1 MSWNK
6 QKSRISFRNI
16 LRNKK
21 TAVVAAV
28 CCLAVAGAYF
38 GFHFLT
44 SEAANEN
51 TLRGILSYDG
61 NKSETERYGV
71 KSFASDADKDTMRII
86 NMDAKSGDRKSMGT
100 AENPFMVLEL
110 VPWQGFGE
118 MGYMIEGCEPVDIY
132 SRAGCYSK
140 EKAAYYRSI
149 GEEDTYDSYRGTTGG
164 LSWANS
170 GAVVKE
176 CFADEDYPGKGFTK
190 EDKDNPDYKYRWF
203 HKTGSKT
210 IQGYYEKVAGTA
222 VKGNFNITG
231 VDDQGRPTFEQVEF
245 GKGDFLWVSLGGEAP
260 NYEFHAKKE
269 NKPDFAADASLDTVR
284 GAYASGDREYT
295 KRTEDEYW
303 FMPNVYQIDEDG
315 TIYEGNDL
323 KPKSKFVHYND
334 FLRYTLR
341 IKTIEDV
348 ENYSIVVKSVEPAQ
362 LREHPEYIDYSDLI
376 WIHKSS
382 ESGIY
387 KNVGAAEDFEIF
399 MKDERTG
406 ASETSSFFDDNNDI
420 GWEVAEKLYF
430 KANGLTKYHYDE
442 KGAVVGTPE
451 IDYSGDNQYAY
462 APVVMA
468 KTLMDEIKGGEPH
481 NDPSYFL
488 NYDEMTLNKSYSG
501 GNRGRENNFYKFC
514 LMDTLMDQDVFYQLF
529 YTPLASTHQPV
540 IQTIDGKGCN
550 TIQEGD
556 AQTFWCPEAFLPY
569 INGITNQYGWGTAA
583 GKELLEK
590 YKINFYGGSF
600 MNFPGEA
607 ILTYTYIYNS
617 NNTIFVLGTND
628 NFGRDEQFTSGVHEW
643 FDDRDEGKDKLSPLD
658 IMFFLLNYEKG
669 GSNTTGSRTK
679 KSIKS
684 LEIEP
689 GNDFYLNETSLKAL
703 FPPSQYKMEIEPPVH
718 MTTAEFNGSK
728 IDLSEYDLVYIGTC
742 RGKMNTQMTNLDH
755 GSLGGWFEE
764 EDARY
769 NDSNLNSKLYYHVG
783 DSIKNGSNNYRL
795 AGTDITKEQ
804 VKKLKSYTKS
814 GNVLVFADVLYHGT
828 STNLYKKNVDVSSN
842 MHSFIEDVTSR
853 ENVVSLTN
861 IKTSNIVSTTV
872 KGAAVS
878 ITTPRPYIND
888 LDSDK
893 QPSINEVTLQG
904 KTLTFGF
911 SIGYPGDENVKNGKN
926 TKYGVRLFVDTNGDG
941 IITEAEDGS
950 EICTWDS
957 DAETG
962 AVYPAGTL
970 DSSGREQLA
979 KYTINYTID
988 PERTNGAI
996 AWKFEVFSIDNENI
1010 KTVVSGVSRYN
1021 GNEKND
1027 QKVKNKI
1034 NVLQIITTEE
1044 YNKTSSKANLEKELA
1059 KAKSASLF
1067 AKYAKDLDDYE
1078 ISVTTIP
1085 LKKSAT
1091 SLDKM
1096 GYLDAFEHVNSD
1108 QYEESTNSR
1117 ENFSSGGDYY
1127 YPSQYKEYGVYLFS
1141 CGKEFEKA
1149 DNSNGAVAFASW
1161 LSENGR
1167 SVIYTANSIYD
1178 SDNAAVNGVA
1188 KLLKD
1193 SAGLSRYSSSSDST
1207 KKHNDKATYDKNG
1220 KAEEYD
1226 SADYNAYRNLEY
1238 TYNKLTK
1245 TGQTG
1250 NQYLPFKNDTWKKK
1264 DGSAVAYGSNTESTD
1279 TLSQI
1284 NKGTVCVYPYTITD
1298 PGMDVLDRFED
1309 KNQVPISGYASQ
1321 DYQLNLNDPMADVWY
1336 CLSGK
1341 EDTTYGISP
1350 NDAWNNYY
1358 LYNVD
1363 NVFYD
1368 GISLENSG
1376 TTKLEMQLFVN
1387 ILIGAYEASYKYPY
1401 ITADKLEILPV
1412 VPAPGETPEPTD
1424 PPTEEELKIK
1434 LNKSSD
1440 EEREYSFS
1448 VSGVNSQFVEDY
1460 RYKEYK
1466 AGAAPITQATGTP
1479 MPTPTKAPT
1488 PTPKPTLDPDAT
1500 PVPTATPAA
1509 TPVTLMENSL
1519 GSTYVSWESKYAT
1532 WMKDLSND
1540 AVIQITYRCNN
1551 RSDGSEY
1558 VLDTR
1563 GGYDGWN
1570 QGKIYTACVDG
1581 ATDSTQVQVVR
1592 MTIGEFKQSF
1602 SPQVALTDD
1611 LQYVNLF
1618 PYNWNG
1624 NVVLLS
1630 VRLYAPGMDFGDSND
1645 PSLGTGDITGGD
1657 PSKGDREEDKTGE
1670 KILAD
1675 TDTHKIYFTPYDGN
1689 LVGGNIRSVKM
1700 EFVSDKNNDA
1710 NTLTQ
1715 PINEVFR
1722 EKKAGAEKKTYQITS
1737 PAGGIFAEADNRHLI
1752 DSTQYFIPFNKNY
1765 VNMYSYIK
1773 MTIWNKKKSSVTYL
1787 EINDQITHKK
1797 NTKDVYMF
1805 DLD

>member
-1 MSWNK
+1 MSWGK
-6 QKSRISFRNI
+6 QKSRVSLRNL

-21 TAVVAAV
+21 TAVIAAV
-28 CCLAVAGAYF
+28 CCVVAVGAYI
-38 GFHFLT
+38 GFHRLT

-51 TLRGILSYDG
+51 VVRGILSYDQ
-61 NKSETERYGV
+61 NKAEAEQYGV
-71 KSFASDADKDTMRII
+71 KSFASDATTESMRTID
-86 NMDAKSGDRKSMGT
+86 MEKKTGDRKTMGT
-100 AENPFMVLEL
+100 AENPFLVLEL

-132 SRAGCYSK
+132 TRAGCYNK

-149 GEEDTYDSYRGTTGG
+149 GEEETYKKYLGTTGG

-176 CFADEDYPGKGFTK
+176 CFADEDYPGKGFTE
-190 EDKDNPDYKYRWF
+190 EDEDNPDYLYRWF
-203 HKTGSKT
+203 RRTNSEGKT
-210 IQGYYEKVAGTA
+210 IRGYYEKVAGTS
-222 VKGNFNITG
+222 VQGNFNITG
-231 VDDQGRPTFEQVEF
+231 VNDKGRPVFEKVDF
-245 GKGDFLWVSLGGEAP
+245 GKGDFVWVSLGGEAP
-260 NYEFHAKKE
+260 NYDFHAQKE
-269 NKPDFAADASLDTVR
+269 NKPDFVADASLNTVK

-295 KRTEDEYW
+295 TRTETVYYS
-303 FMPNVYQIDEDG
+303 MPNGYDTDEVTG
-315 TIYEGNDL
+315 ITYGNL
-323 KPKSKFVHYND
+323 IPKSKFVHYND

-341 IKTIEDV
+341 IKTIEEV
-348 ENYSIVVKSVEPAQ
+348 ENYSIVVKPVEPTQ
-362 LREHPEYIDYSDLI
+362 LRDHPDYVDYADLI

-382 ESGIY
+382 ESGIAS
-387 KNVGAAEDFEIF
+387 NVGKANDFEKF
-399 MKDERTG
+399 MKDAETG
-406 ASETSSFFDDNNDI
+406 ADSNSSFFDDNNDI

-430 KANGLTKYHYDE
+430 KANGLTKYSYKDD
-442 KGAVVGTPE
+442 GSVDQTL
-451 IDYSGDNQYAY
+451 IDYSGDDRFAY

-468 KTLMDEIKGGEPH
+468 KTLMDEIKGGTSH

-488 NYDEMTLNKSYSG
+488 NYDEMTINKSYSG

-514 LMDTLMDQDVFYQLF
+514 LMDTLMDQDVFYDLF

-569 INGITNQYGWGTAA
+569 INGITNQYGWGSEA

-628 NFGRDEQFTSGVHEW
+628 SFGRDEQFTSGVHEW
-643 FDDRDEGKDKLSPLD
+643 FDDRNEGKDKLSPLD

-679 KSIKS
+679 KSIRS
-684 LEIEP
+684 LEIGP

-703 FPPSQYKMEIEPPVH
+703 FPASKYKMEIEPPVH

-742 RGKMNTQMTNLDH
+742 RGKMNTKLTNLDH

-764 EDARY
+764 EDAQY
-769 NDSNLNSKLYYHVG
+769 NDANLTSKLYLHVG
-783 DSIKNGSNNYRL
+783 DSVKAGNNNYRL
-795 AGTDITKEQ
+795 AGTDITQEQ
-804 VKKLKSYTKS
+804 VKKLKNYAKS
-814 GNVLVFADVLYHGT
+814 ENVLVFADVLYHASST
-828 STNLYKKNVDVSSN
+828 SLYKKNVDISSN
-842 MHSFIEDVTSR
+842 MHSLIGDVTSR
-853 ENVVSLTN
+853 DNVVSLTN

-872 KGAAVS
+872 KGSAVA
-878 ITTPRPYIND
+878 ITTPRPYVNIV
-888 LDSDK
+888 DSDK
-893 QPSINEVTLQG
+893 KDDTVKATLSG
-904 KTLTFGF
+904 NKLTFSF
-911 SIGYPGDENVKNGKN
+911 SIGYPGDENVKNNKHM
-926 TKYGVRLFVDTNGDG
+926 KYGVRLYVDTNGDG

-962 AVYPAGTL
+962 AVYPAGTI
-970 DSSGREQLA
+970 DASGKEQPA

-988 PERTNGAI
+988 KERKNGAI
-996 AWKFEVFSIDNENI
+996 AWKFEVFSIDNENV
-1010 KTVVSGVSRYN
+1010 KTVASGVSRYN
-1021 GNEKND
+1021 GYEEND
-1027 QKVKNKI
+1027 HKVKNKI
-1034 NVLQIITTEE
+1034 NVLQIIPTAE
-1044 YNKTSSKANLEKELA
+1044 YNKTSTRANLEKELT
-1059 KAKSASLF
+1059 KAKSSSQF

-1078 ISVTTIP
+1078 ITVTTIP
-1085 LKKSAT
+1085 LSKSAT
-1091 SLDKM
+1091 TIDNM
-1096 GYLDAFEHVNSD
+1096 GYLDAFRYVNSD
-1108 QYEESTNSR
+1108 QYDESSNSR

-1127 YPSQYKEYGVYLFS
+1127 YPSEYMEYGVYLFS
-1141 CGKEFEKA
+1141 CGEEFEKA
-1149 DNSNGAVAFASW
+1149 DNSNGAVSFASW

-1207 KKHNDKATYDKNG
+1207 KKYNDKATYDKNG

-1226 SADYNAYRNLEY
+1226 SADYNAYQNLEY
-1238 TYNKLTK
+1238 TYNKLTES
-1245 TGQTG
+1245 GQSG
-1250 NQYLPFKNDTWKKK
+1250 NKYLPFSNDIWKRK
-1264 DGSAVAYGSNTESTD
+1264 DGNAIGYGSNTESTD

-1298 PGMDVLDRFED
+1298 PSMDILDRFED
-1309 KNQVPISGYASQ
+1309 KTQVPISGYTSQ
-1321 DYQLNLNDPMADVWY
+1321 DYQVNLNNPMADVWY

-1368 GISLENSG
+1368 GISLENGG
-1376 TTKLEMQLFVN
+1376 TTDLEMQLFIN
-1387 ILIGAYEASYKYPY
+1387 ILIGAYEATYRYPY

-1412 VPAPGETPEPTD
+1412 AAGDGDTEPTAT
-1424 PPTEEELKIK
+1424 PSPEELTIK
-1434 LNKSSD
+1434 LLDTSD
-1440 EEREYSFS
+1440 EERNYEFS
-1448 VSGVNSQFVEDY
+1448 VSGVNSTFVEDY

-1466 AGAAPITQATGTP
+1466 AGAAPIARASATP
-1479 MPTPTKAPT
+1479 KPTPTQAPT
-1488 PTPKPTLDPDAT
+1488 PTPKPTQDPNAT
-1500 PVPTATPAA
+1500 PEPTATPAA
-1509 TPVTLMENSL
+1509 TPITLMENSL
-1519 GSTYVSWESKYAT
+1519 GSTYLSWESKNAA

-1551 RSDGSEY
+1551 RVDGSDY

-1570 QGKIYTACVDG
+1570 QGKLYTACVDG
-1581 ATDSTQVQVVR
+1581 STDSTQVQVVR
-1592 MTIGEFKQSF
+1592 MKISEFKQSF

-1630 VRLYAPGMDFGDSND
+1630 VRLYEAGMDFGDIND
-1645 PSLGTGDITGGD
+1645 PSIGTGGGTGGD
-1657 PSKGDREEDKTGE
+1657 DENDKREKEVTGTD
-1670 KILAD
+1670 ILAD
-1675 TDTHKIYFTPYDGN
+1675 KDTHKIYFTPHDGN

-1700 EFVSDKNNDA
+1700 EFVSDKNNDV
-1710 NTLTQ
+1710 NTLSQ

-1722 EKKAGAEKKTYQITS
+1722 EKQSGAELKTYRIQDES
-1737 PAGGIFAEADNRHLI
+1737 GAGMFAETANRHLI
-1752 DSTQYFIPFNKNY
+1752 DSKQYFIPFNKTY
-1765 VNMYSYIK
+1765 VNMYGYIK
-1773 MTIWNKKKSSVTYL
+1773 MTIWNKKKSSVTYIQ
-1787 EINDQITHKK
+1787 INDVVTPQT

-1805 DLD
+1805 NLD